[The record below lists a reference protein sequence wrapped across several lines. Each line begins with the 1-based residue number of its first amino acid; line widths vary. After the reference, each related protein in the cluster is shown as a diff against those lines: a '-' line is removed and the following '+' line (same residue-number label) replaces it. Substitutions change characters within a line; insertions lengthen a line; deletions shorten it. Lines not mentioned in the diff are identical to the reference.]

1 MHIHTHLVFRSLQG
15 LGPVP
20 SSGLLKCYLII
31 QVFCFFSN
39 GKDVTNLEITSSIQF
54 ILISFCLFISVK
66 CPYEKLNLFFPI
78 HFFFQITTERK
89 SAWIQVPRMG
99 RVGVRLTTA
108 PVTGQHAGRVLWRG
122 RGEERGDMNTIT
134 MFSSIISAKYKRP

>member
-1 MHIHTHLVFRSLQG
+1 MHIHTHLVFHSLQG

-66 CPYEKLNLFFPI
+66 CPYEKLNLFFSYTFLFSNNDRKKISVNTGSSNGTSWGAIDYCPRNRSACWES
-78 HFFFQITTERK
+78 TVEGEGRRERRHEHNNNV
-89 SAWIQVPRMG
+89 Q
-99 RVGVRLTTA
+99 
-108 PVTGQHAGRVLWRG
+108 QY
-122 RGEERGDMNTIT
+122 
-134 MFSSIISAKYKRP
+134 YKC